1 MEAGH
6 IFRGLKGIIFDL
18 DGTLYDQRGLA
29 LRLIAANPRYMVLIR
44 KERMVR
50 KLLSGRDMESPER
63 FFLLFFA
70 SLARLS
76 GKPESFLR
84 SWYFNRYIPLM
95 CSILKRYYVPRPGT
109 DELFGLLKKA
119 AFPFAVYSDYPLTAE
134 RLAAL
139 GLNPELCP
147 CYGPDSFGALKP
159 ASRPFRIIAENL
171 GSPCAATLVAG
182 DRAETDGAG
191 AAACGMRY
199 IRIRRRGG
207 TGRGESCPVMNW
219 ETFCTTLPAFLQN
232 RS

>member
-1 MEAGH
+1 M
-6 IFRGLKGIIFDL
+6 FRGLRGIIFDL

-29 LRLIAANPRYMVLIR
+29 LRLMAANPRDTALIR

-63 FFLLFFA
+63 FFSLFFA

-76 GKPESFLR
+76 GKSESFLR
-84 SWYFNRYIPLM
+84 SWYFNRYMPLM
-95 CSILKRYYVPRPGT
+95 CGLLKRHYAPRPGT
-109 DELFGLLKKA
+109 EELFGLLKEA
-119 AFPFAVYSDYPLTAE
+119 ALPFAVYSDYPLTAE

-139 GLNPELCP
+139 GLNPERCP

-159 ASRPFRIIAENL
+159 APRPFRIIAENM

-182 DRAETDGAG
+182 DRVETDGAG

-199 IRIRRRGG
+199 VRIRRRGG
-207 TGRGESCPVMNW
+207 TGQGESRPVMNW
-219 ETFCTTLPAFLQN
+219 ETFRTALPAFLQN